1 MNLHPVEL
9 DPALQDVLGAG
20 WLGLSLIR
28 QVKKDNAVDEEDE
41 GWLFQV
47 VVQVQ
52 LPGQVFRLDNQWE

>member
-9 DPALQDVLGAG
+9 DAALQDVLGAG

-41 GWLFQV
+41 G
-47 VVQVQ
+47 
-52 LPGQVFRLDNQWE
+52 